1 MPDSSEGPAAID
13 PSRAVPE
20 WKALLDAAVDAIVVI
35 DHKGRI
41 ETFNAAAEVMFGFSA
56 EEVYGKNVS
65 LLMPEPYKSKHDEY
79 IRTYLDT
86 GNARIIGIGRE
97 AKGRQKGGS
106 VFPIDLSVGEIP
118 AKGQPKFVGIIRDA
132 TKRKR
137 SEEEI
142 HQTRE
147 RLAQFGR
154 LSTLGEMAASLAHEL
169 NQPLTAIATYT
180 QACQRLIESGQSD
193 DDEILAILKKC
204 DSQAQRA
211 GEVIRRLRQFV
222 KKRELGRRETNCD
235 DIMHDLAAL
244 AEVDARD
251 NGIALTIDVAGGL
264 PNVMVDTVQIQQVIL
279 NLIRNGIDAM
289 MDTDHVDEGISV
301 SVDKFKKDQVKITV
315 TDHGSGMTK
324 EAEKNIFQPF
334 FTTKSSGMGLG
345 LAICRSIIES
355 HGGVLSFDK
364 NQSGGTTF
372 YFTLPAITE
381 SKA

>member
-1 MPDSSEGPAAID
+1 MTGHSEPPVADNPSNAI
-13 PSRAVPE
+13 PE

-35 DHKGRI
+35 DHRGRI
-41 ETFNAAAEVMFGFSA
+41 ETFNAAAEDIFGFSA
-56 EEVYGKNVS
+56 QEVLGENVS
-65 LLMPEPYKSKHDEY
+65 LLMPEPYKSEHDG
-79 IRTYLDT
+79 YLHNYLET

-97 AKGRQKGGS
+97 ATAKRKNGS

-118 AKGQPKFVGIIRDA
+118 TNDQPKFVGIVRD
-132 TKRKR
+132 TTERKQ
-137 SEEEI
+137 SEEEVN
-142 HQTRE
+142 QTRE

-235 DIMHDLAAL
+235 DILHDLAAL

-251 NGIALTIDVAGGL
+251 NRIPLTIAVAGGL

-289 MDTDHVDEGISV
+289 MDTDHVEEGISV
-301 SVDKFKKDQVKITV
+301 SVDNFKKDQVKFAV
-315 TDHGSGMTK
+315 TDHGGGITK
-324 EAEKNIFQPF
+324 EAEENIFQPF

-355 HGGVLSFDK
+355 HGGVLGFTK
-364 NQSGGTTF
+364 NPSGGTTF
-372 YFTLPAITE
+372 HFTLPVILETDT
-381 SKA
+381 

>member
-1 MPDSSEGPAAID
+1 MTGHSERPVTDNHSQAI
-13 PSRAVPE
+13 PE
-20 WKALLDAAVDAIVVI
+20 WKALLDAAVDAIIVI

-41 ETFNAAAEVMFGFSA
+41 ETFNAAAEAMFGFSA
-56 EEVYGKNVS
+56 EEVFGKNVS
-65 LLMPEPYKSKHDEY
+65 LLMPEPYKSKHDD
-79 IRTYLDT
+79 YLHNYLET

-97 AKGRQKGGS
+97 AQGNRKGGS

-118 AKGQPKFVGIIRDA
+118 TDDQPKFVGIIRDE

-137 SEEEI
+137 SEEEA

-169 NQPLTAIATYT
+169 NQPLTAIATYM

-193 DDEILAILKKC
+193 DVEILAALKKC

-211 GEVIRRLRQFV
+211 GDVIRRLRQFV
-222 KKRELGRRETNCD
+222 KKRELGRQEVSCEEIIR
-235 DIMHDLAAL
+235 DLAAL

-251 NGIALTIDVAGGL
+251 NSIPLTIDVAKGL
-264 PNVMVDTVQIQQVIL
+264 PKIMVDAVQIQQVIL

-289 MDTDHVDEGISV
+289 LNMDHYGEGISV
-301 SVDKFKKDQVKITV
+301 SVNSFENDQVKIMV
-315 TDHGSGMTK
+315 TDHGSGITK
-324 EAEKNIFQPF
+324 EAEKMIFQPF
-334 FTTKSSGMGLG
+334 FTTKPSGMGLG

-355 HGGVLSFDK
+355 HGGVLSFTK
-364 NQSGGTTF
+364 NPSGGTTF
-372 YFTLPAITE
+372 SFTLPVILEAKT
-381 SKA
+381 